1 MIIRAALNF
10 LNKNITT
17 HIVRALTTH
26 TPQPA
31 YAERPFLTQK
41 WLTEKAT
48 LKDALHNTWLMAKG
62 AIPFSYDAYE
72 WVCSKAIAS
81 QAQLTK

>member
-1 MIIRAALNF
+1 MIIRATLNF
-10 LNKNITT
+10 LNKNLTK
-17 HIVRALTTH
+17 HIVRAITTH
-26 TPQPA
+26 SPQPA

-48 LKDALHNTWLMAKG
+48 LKDALHNSWLMAKG
-62 AIPFSYDAYE
+62 VIPFSYDAYE
-72 WVCSKAIAS
+72 WACSKAITS